1 MITKQCTQT
10 GAEPAERRTKQW
22 RTAGVCV
29 LLLGGVITGAVWWH
43 GTRSPSIQDN
53 PAMLGFNRAEHRQMG
68 MFFGKSGYL
77 IDDFLDNL
85 KQPGT
90 QAILI
95 GVTTLIIA
103 TGCFIF
109 ARLPAP
115 NPDHDIFKPS
125 WPEKAGKP

>member
-1 MITKQCTQT
+1 MITTQIT
-10 GAEPAERRTKQW
+10 QPGAEPADQRARQW

-29 LLLGGVITGAVWWH
+29 LLLGGVIAGVVWWL

-95 GVTTLIIA
+95 GTTALVIA

-115 NPDHDIFKPS
+115 HPDHDIFKPS
-125 WPEKAGKP
+125 RPEKAGKP